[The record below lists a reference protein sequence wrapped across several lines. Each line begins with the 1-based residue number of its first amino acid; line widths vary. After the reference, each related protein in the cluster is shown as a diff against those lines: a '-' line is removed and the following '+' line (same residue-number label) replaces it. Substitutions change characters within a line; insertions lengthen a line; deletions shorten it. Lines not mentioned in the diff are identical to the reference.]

1 MMARETHGMASAPS
15 WPDGKQFAVF
25 VNVAFEAWGPGRT
38 PGVSPMGN
46 PLPPGLFDS
55 TARSWGDY
63 GFTCGVWRI
72 LEVLRAQQVR
82 ATFLTS
88 GILTELAPD
97 AVTAIA
103 EGGHAICAHG
113 WSQDEFGVG
122 LDPERERATI
132 VATRDALAA
141 TAGAPPQGWSY
152 PRATCG
158 PNTARLLADEGFR
171 WFADRLDHDHAYLD
185 PEDPQRRILALPFT
199 MEVNDLPTRMK
210 YGFPADVLEQA
221 FDQTLAATRRFADGR
236 LHFDVT
242 VHAHLSGRPLGAYY
256 FERILDKVRS
266 LDDCWV
272 TTRDE
277 AADYVRASLS
287 A

>member
-1 MMARETHGMASAPS
+1 MPSTPS
-15 WPDGKQFAVF
+15 WPDGKRFAVF

-46 PLPPGLFDS
+46 PLPSGLFDS
-55 TARSWGDY
+55 PARSWGDY
-63 GFTCGVWRI
+63 GFTCGVWRL
-72 LEVLRAQQVR
+72 LEVLRAQRLR

-97 AVTAIA
+97 AVIAIA
-103 EGGHAICAHG
+103 EAGHPICAHG

-132 VATRDALAA
+132 IATRDALAEA
-141 TAGAPPQGWSY
+141 AGAPPQGWTY

-158 PNTARLLADEGFR
+158 PDSARLLADEGFR

-185 PEDPQRRILALPFT
+185 PADPRRRILALPFT
-199 MEVNDLPTRMK
+199 MEVNDLPARMK
-210 YGFPADVLEQA
+210 HGFPADVLERA
-221 FDQTLAATRRFADGR
+221 FDHMLAAARRFGDGR

-256 FERILDKVRS
+256 FERILDKIRT
-266 LDDCWV
+266 LDDAWV

-277 AADYVRASLS
+277 AADHVRADRPAS
-287 A
+287 